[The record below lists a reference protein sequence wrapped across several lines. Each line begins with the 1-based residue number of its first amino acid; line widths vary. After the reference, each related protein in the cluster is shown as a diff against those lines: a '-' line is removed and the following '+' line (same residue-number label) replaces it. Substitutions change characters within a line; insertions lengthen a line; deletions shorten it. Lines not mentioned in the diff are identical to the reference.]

1 MKGSAPSGPPS
12 SPGEGDGVGEGV
24 GTGEGVGDEG
34 PEASATAGEAADPL
48 GVLACRK

>member
-1 MKGSAPSGPPS
+1 MKGSAPSGPPL
-12 SPGEGDGVGEGV
+12 SPGEGNGVGEGV

-34 PEASATAGEAADPL
+34 PEASATAGEADPL